1 MFHMP
6 QKKIPDLLLKIENV
20 ALERVKT
27 FNFLG
32 ITLHEHLK
40 WDTHINSI
48 SNKISRVIG
57 TINRLKH
64 YIPPNILLTLYN
76 SLILPRL
83 YYGILIWGHGNTD
96 RIIKL
101 QKKAVRI
108 ISGSAYNAHSE
119 PSFKILRLLKLQD
132 IHTLQQHKFTYQL
145 INKDL
150 PSLFHLML
158 TSRNQDIHTHNT
170 RNKHNIVIPKIKHEF
185 ARKCIRNQIHDLIN
199 NSPRL
204 IIDKMDT
211 HSFKG
216 FVLYVKCFYFDG
228 YSPLCIVPNCLI
240 CNQT

>member
-1 MFHMP
+1 MS

-20 ALERVKT
+20 ALERVKIL
-27 FNFLG
+27 NFLG

-40 WDTHINSI
+40 RDTHINSI

-64 YIPPNILLTLYN
+64 YIPPSILLTLYN
-76 SLILPRL
+76 TVILPHL
-83 YYGILIWGHGNTD
+83 YYGILLWGHGNTD

-101 QKKAVRI
+101 QKKVVRI
-108 ISGSAYNAHSE
+108 ISGSACNAHSE
-119 PSFKILRLLKLQD
+119 PLFKILRLLKLQD
-132 IHTLQQHKFTYQL
+132 IHALQQHKFIYQL

-150 PSLFHLML
+150 PSFFHSML
-158 TSRNQDIHTHNT
+158 TSRNQGIHTHNT
-170 RNKHNIVIPKIKHEF
+170 RNKRNIVFPKIKHEF
-185 ARKCIRNQIHDLIN
+185 TRKCIRNQIHNLIN

-216 FVLYVKCFYFDG
+216 CKMFLFRWLLSCMH
-228 YSPLCIVPNCLI
+228 SP
-240 CNQT
+240 